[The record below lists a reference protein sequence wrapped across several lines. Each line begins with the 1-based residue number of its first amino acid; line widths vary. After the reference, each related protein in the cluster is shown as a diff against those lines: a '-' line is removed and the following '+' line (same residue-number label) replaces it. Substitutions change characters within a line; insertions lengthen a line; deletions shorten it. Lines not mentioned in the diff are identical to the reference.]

1 MKFLRF
7 LLLAVILITFCFS
20 YTDTVKGDIM
30 FDKTD
35 TVLIIAPHPDDE
47 ALANT
52 AVILDSLGKHAE
64 VYVIF
69 VTTGEHNT
77 DTILKFF
84 PVPVFSSYLLAFK
97 RYKEAVS
104 ADKILGIPKDHLI
117 FLGYPDFGMM
127 KILTNPHVNYF
138 SGITLR
144 KHVFEKW
151 SVDRGS
157 NYDFEVVYNE
167 ILEEFKNIKPT
178 KVFYPTQYDLNPDH
192 RAVSV
197 LTQAALNEINDSKI
211 ETFTYFVHAKGWPT
225 PVGYFPDDSL
235 NLPKFLMYQPQWH
248 VETVTLSQSEISK
261 KFLAVRAHK
270 SQYLSKPKFMLSF
283 VRKNE
288 IFVTN
293 TYSKLS
299 EKLPLFS
306 KEIMRKLEITPFVES
321 ASVDSSIDFYNIHFT
336 LFKGVPHFSKINI
349 FLYPEKTGASFL
361 LMPKY
366 RLEVEKGMNNL
377 LEIKMFDK
385 GKVVFS
391 GKESLSGKFKDLDFN
406 VSIAKKYFENADAA
420 FLMISFEQFDLRLTE
435 TPWWCINLK

>member
-1 MKFLRF
+1 MKFLGF
-7 LLLAVILITFCFS
+7 LLFAVILITLSFP
-20 YTDTVKGDIM
+20 YTNIAKGDIV
-30 FDKTD
+30 FDNKD
-35 TVLIIAPHPDDE
+35 TVLIVAPHPDDE
-47 ALANT
+47 ALANA
-52 AVILDSLGKHAE
+52 AVILDSVEKHAD

-84 PVPVFSSYLLAFK
+84 PMPVFSSYLLAFK

-104 ADKILGIPKDHLI
+104 SDKILGIPKDHLI

-127 KILTNPHVNYF
+127 KILTNPYIDYF

-157 NYDFEVVYNE
+157 NYDFKVVYSE

-178 KVFYPTQYDLNPDH
+178 KVFYPAQYDLNPDH
-192 RAVSV
+192 RAVSI
-197 LTQAALNEINDSKI
+197 LTQAALNEINNSKI
-211 ETFTYFVHAKGWPT
+211 ESFTYFVHANGWPT
-225 PVGYFPDDSL
+225 PVGYFPDESL
-235 NLPKFLMYQPQWH
+235 NLPKFLTEQPKWH
-248 VETVTLSQSEISK
+248 VETVRLSQNEIAK
-261 KFLAVRAHK
+261 KFLAIRAHK

-288 IFVTN
+288 IFTTN
-293 TYSKLS
+293 QCLKLS

-306 KEIMRKLEITPFVES
+306 KEIMRKLELTPFVES
-321 ASVDSSIDFYNIHFT
+321 ASVDSSSDFYNIHFT
-336 LFKGVPHFSKINI
+336 LFRGVPHFSKINI
-349 FLYPEKTGASFL
+349 FLYPEKFGESFL

-366 RLEVEKGMNNL
+366 RLEIEKGVNNL
-377 LEIKMFDK
+377 LEIKLFDR
-385 GKVVFS
+385 GKVVFFE
-391 GKESLSGKFKDLDFN
+391 KESLSGKFKDLDFN
-406 VSIAKKYFENADAA
+406 VSIAKKYFENADVV
-420 FLMISFEQFDLRLTE
+420 FLMVSFEQFDLRLTE